1 MVSSVNSPR
10 PLATRSATSKP
21 AKRPVA
27 IRAGVASTANPVE
40 NASSTDTVSE
50 VTAMQT
56 ARTKSAPVSRNALTN
71 SPAAKKQASKARA
84 TKPRASS
91 RTKSGPSLN
100 ATFQFAQLEESF
112 VHFCQLV
119 SAKRTADEVLGA
131 AKVLLSQEIDFMGH
145 ADFTLDSAAE
155 SIFSDGHLI
164 PCSPEEALRVRT
176 PDLPSHLARLCETK
190 LLTPEEEHDI
200 FRKMNFL
207 RFRANQLRSELSLD
221 ESISR
226 DDLDWSVRR
235 IEALLKAADWY
246 RDRMVKSNM
255 RLVISIV
262 KKFVNIQNGFDD
274 LLSDG
279 IIALLRAVDK
289 FDVGLGFRFSTYAT
303 QVVRRNTYRRV
314 MEKQKERQRITLSV
328 HDAGV
333 DISDEHRTSG
343 MSEAKWEALRGRL
356 TLMLD
361 KLDRREKLIIR
372 ARFSLGGHRRVQTL
386 QKLADRLGVSK
397 ERVRQLE
404 KRALDKL
411 RDFADE
417 SPMPEVDA

>member
-1 MVSSVNSPR
+1 MVSSVKSPR
-10 PLATRSATSKP
+10 PVAAHPVATRSATV
-21 AKRPVA
+21 RP
-27 IRAGVASTANPVE
+27 S
-40 NASSTDTVSE
+40 
-50 VTAMQT
+50 
-56 ARTKSAPVSRNALTN
+56 ARTAARNAGLATREAIVETKD
-71 SPAAKKQASKARA
+71 SEAEVAVLASKTPSVANSKTA
-84 TKPRASS
+84 PTTKSRVTKSRASS
-91 RTKSGPSLN
+91 RTKSIPSPS
-100 ATFQFAQLEESF
+100 ATFLFVPLEKSF
-112 VHFCQLV
+112 VHFCQLI
-119 SAKRTADEVLGA
+119 SAKRTADEIRGA
-131 AKVLLSQEIDFMGH
+131 AKGLLSQEIDFMGH

-190 LLTPEEEHDI
+190 LLTPDEEHDI

-221 ESISR
+221 ESVSQ
-226 DDLDWSVRR
+226 DDLDWTVRR

-411 RDFADE
+411 RDFAEE
-417 SPMPEVDA
+417 SPLPEVDA

>member
-1 MVSSVNSPR
+1 MVSSVKTPR
-10 PLATRSATSKP
+10 LVKSRPAASRASKSSAKP
-21 AKRPVA
+21 AVEA
-27 IRAGVASTANPVE
+27 IEVQAIDTDGGVGESTPRV
-40 NASSTDTVSE
+40 
-50 VTAMQT
+50 
-56 ARTKSAPVSRNALTN
+56 KSARVS
-71 SPAAKKQASKARA
+71 
-84 TKPRASS
+84 KPRASNKP
-91 RTKSGPSLN
+91 KSTPSVHV
-100 ATFQFAQLEESF
+100 TFAFASLEKSF

-119 SAKRTADEVLGA
+119 TAKRSAEEIRGVAKSLLG
-131 AKVLLSQEIDFMGH
+131 QEIDFMGH
-145 ADFTLDSAAE
+145 ADFTLDTAAA

-190 LLTPEEEHDI
+190 LLTPDEEYDI
-200 FRKMNFL
+200 FRKMNYL
-207 RFRANQLRSELSLD
+207 RFRANQLRSEMRLD
-221 ESISR
+221 DTVSQ
-226 DDLDWSVRR
+226 DDLDWTVRR

-279 IIALLRAVDK
+279 IVALLRAVDK

-328 HDAGV
+328 HDSGV

-356 TLMLD
+356 SLMLD

-411 RDFADE
+411 RDFADA
-417 SPMPEVDA
+417 SPLPEVDA

>member
-1 MVSSVNSPR
+1 
-10 PLATRSATSKP
+10 
-21 AKRPVA
+21 
-27 IRAGVASTANPVE
+27 
-40 NASSTDTVSE
+40 
-50 VTAMQT
+50 
-56 ARTKSAPVSRNALTN
+56 
-71 SPAAKKQASKARA
+71 
-84 TKPRASS
+84 
-91 RTKSGPSLN
+91 
-100 ATFQFAQLEESF
+100 
-112 VHFCQLV
+112 
-119 SAKRTADEVLGA
+119 
-131 AKVLLSQEIDFMGH
+131 
-145 ADFTLDSAAE
+145 
-155 SIFSDGHLI
+155 
-164 PCSPEEALRVRT
+164 
-176 PDLPSHLARLCETK
+176 
-190 LLTPEEEHDI
+190 LLTPDEEHDI

-221 ESISR
+221 ESVSQ
-226 DDLDWSVRR
+226 DDLDWTVRR

-411 RDFADE
+411 RDFAEE
-417 SPMPEVDA
+417 SPLPEVDA